1 MVRRTLRKQR
11 GGSKSDGGD
20 GDGFNGASLQSG
32 GNRRRKT
39 HNRRKSYNRRNQR
52 KTHNRRK
59 SHNRR
64 NRRKHGGNPVFL
76 TPAVLLAAQKLVQHN
91 GLAF

>member
-11 GGSKSDGGD
+11 GGGMGVVGSNGN
-20 GDGFNGASLQSG
+20 GFNGASLQSG
-32 GNRRRKT
+32 GKRKRKTHNRRNRRKT
-39 HNRRKSYNRRNQR
+39 HNRR
-52 KTHNRRK
+52 NRRK
-59 SHNRR
+59 R
-64 NRRKHGGNPVFL
+64 GGNPAFV

>member
-32 GNRRRKT
+32 GKRR
-39 HNRRKSYNRRNQR
+39 R